1 MNPTA
6 CIRHQGVHC
15 DLQIEALA
23 PGVVRIKLSGW
34 DAGEFGDLPMQQLG
48 THLDVLGGELLEL
61 YIDARAVRGASI
73 DVSSDWARWLG
84 RHKQHFAHISMLTG
98 SSFIQLTAKFV
109 QRFAELGELMRI
121 YTEARAFDS
130 ALADSVQQQSQK
142 RREKDSEP
150 KRSG

>member
-1 MNPTA
+1 MKPAA
-6 CIRHQGVHC
+6 CIRHHGVHC
-15 DLQIEALA
+15 DLLIEALA
-23 PGVVRIKLSGW
+23 PTVVRMVLSGW
-34 DAGEFGDLPMQQLG
+34 DAGEFGDLPMQELG
-48 THLDVLGGELLEL
+48 QHLQALQGELLEL

-84 RHKQHFAHISMLTG
+84 RHKQHLAHISMLTG
-98 SSFIQLTAKFV
+98 SPFIQLTAKFV

-121 YTEARAFDS
+121 YTDAKAFDA
-130 ALADSVQQQSQK
+130 ALAEASQRAQK